1 MKKTHV
7 IAGRLL
13 GLSLGASLLLIQL
26 PVSAGSWWD
35 TGKELLGDVVSD
47 DTANTDTVG
56 SAASALSELS
66 IDDMSAGLKDALKV
80 GTQNVVSQLGKP
92 DGFNLDENIHI
103 PLPAEIEQAKKL
115 LDSVGMGDTLN
126 ELETKLNRGAEA
138 ATPKAKELFWTAIS
152 EMSIEDAK
160 KIYEGP
166 DDSATNYFKEKM
178 SGQLADEMRP
188 VIESSLGEVGA
199 VQTYD
204 AIMSKYKT
212 IPLVPDI
219 KGNLTEHAVN
229 KGMDGIFYYLAQEEA
244 AIRKDPVKQ
253 TTALL
258 KKVFGQ

>member
-1 MKKTHV
+1 MKKTQV
-7 IAGRLL
+7 IAGI
-13 GLSLGASLLLIQL
+13 SLGVSLAFLQL
-26 PVSAGSWWD
+26 PANASSWWD
-35 TGKELLGDVVSD
+35 TGKDLLGEVIGES
-47 DTANTDTVG
+47 TDST
-56 SAASALSELS
+56 AASSTTQALSGLS
-66 IDDMSAGLKDALKV
+66 IEDITAGLKDALKV
-80 GTQNVVSQLGKP
+80 GSENVVNQLGKP

-103 PLPAEIEQAKKL
+103 PLPTEIAKAKSL
-115 LDSVGMGDTLN
+115 LDSVGMGSMLG
-126 ELETKLNRGAEA
+126 ELETQLNRGAEA
-138 ATPKAKELFWTAIS
+138 ATPKAKALFLSAIQ

-166 DDSATNYFKEKM
+166 EDSATSYFREKM
-178 SGQLADEMRP
+178 SGQLADEIRP
-188 VIESSLGEVGA
+188 VIESSLNEVGA

-204 AIMSKYKT
+204 AIMSKYQT

-244 AIRKDPVKQ
+244 AIRQDPVKQ